1 MAYMKVDMVAN
12 MKVDKVVNMKVVMVA
27 DMKVEMVSNVKWT
40 RCPTGEFLQV
50 TLFLLRIVLGKH
62 FKSGGIGLELVVTKM
77 VVEYG
82 TNIFELSLGASLT
95 WLFREA
101 PRAWSSLQ
109 SQAHREET
117 ILIQFYLQEDFGH
130 VRTVSHKSNKGF

>member
-1 MAYMKVDMVAN
+1 MDMVAYMKVDMVAN

-101 PRAWSSLQ
+101 PAEDKCCSNG
-109 SQAHREET
+109 
-117 ILIQFYLQEDFGH
+117 ILPNSVQ
-130 VRTVSHKSNKGF
+130 